1 MIDLLFRI
9 IDLDGNN
16 ELDKK
21 EYDLIVTRDIIG
33 LKESDTKSIILDWYN

>member
-16 ELDKK
+16 ELSRK
-21 EYDLIVTRDIIG
+21 EYNLVVARDIIG
-33 LKESDTKSIILDWYN
+33 LKESDTKGIILEWYN